1 MSNLEE
7 NNRAE
12 DQENPVIQENQ
23 ESEAQETGETGQ
35 MPEAALP
42 DGAPS
47 AEDGKKE
54 APEAA
59 SGETPAETSAERTD
73 GEETPAETPDEED
86 EEDGTF
92 ILNDEEG
99 NEYPVTLLDYVDY
112 KDKLYAL
119 LAPEG
124 ADLDD
129 EEEEL
134 SIMVMEVTLEN
145 EEVTFNLVEDEPLAL
160 AVIDAFTKKVIEE
173 EE

>member
-12 DQENPVIQENQ
+12 DQENPVNQENQ
-23 ESEAQETGETGQ
+23 GSEAQET
-35 MPEAALP
+35 ALT

-47 AEDGKKE
+47 AEDGKEE

-145 EEVTFNLVEDEPLAL
+145 EEVTFNLIEDEPLAL